1 MHFQNYIT
9 YGQNPSP
16 FKGYEIKR
24 KKHEVNSL
32 MIWFLL
38 HQLIDLNHLLNPC
51 LFLWLR
57 IMYLMGYQ
65 QRRLK
70 ISKLLTNDMMNLYIA
85 LGQMGNLV

>member
-38 HQLIDLNHLLNPC
+38 HQLIDLNHLLNPSVYFSVMVENNVFDG
-51 LFLWLR
+51 LSTKT
-57 IMYLMGYQ
+57 I
-65 QRRLK
+65 K
-70 ISKLLTNDMMNLYIA
+70 DK
-85 LGQMGNLV
+85 

>member
-9 YGQNPSP
+9 YGQNSSP

-38 HQLIDLNHLLNPC
+38 HQLIDLNHLLNPSVYFSVMVENNVFDG
-51 LFLWLR
+51 LSAKT
-57 IMYLMGYQ
+57 I
-65 QRRLK
+65 K
-70 ISKLLTNDMMNLYIA
+70 DK
-85 LGQMGNLV
+85 